1 MDALTYALF
10 KKAKGQGGGGT
21 SSNTIVLEIEDPIDW
36 TKLVQPLGDNTNMIP
51 SISVDIKSNYTMG
64 ELISKLQESNDTSVV
79 LKTLDVETE
88 EEETQYY
95 AATSFSIDSSGT
107 GISFLFSGST
117 LTGLQL
123 FSLTGFVKQNRWIL
137 ASEVWPLE
145 DYTISVTLLDNYNS
159 NPTLIPSYYEFND
172 DGEVWTID
180 RTYEEIVEIVRQ
192 PSFFGYEKVVLYSD
206 WDRPRWPENQFIL
219 TNIDTTSK
227 NLTFCCSKTGE
238 TYTITSG
245 THVTDSWTQGAGKL
259 QYHWFW
265 PYSVNDLSDLSLSL
279 PNINKFVTPEATT
292 AAQNGLISIYA
303 LTIWSKILWDYY
315 NSDAQLTSE
324 LTISLTDEIYDLVT
338 IEITEDAN
346 LIGNFIFKPRAG
358 NTTLKFCNLNFT
370 SDTLVEMVADATI
383 KTESSTT
390 TSSTTTSLI
399 FEGERNGDWASNKI
413 LWNVYGAL
421 RAGQRVG
428 FYYKLNTPDETTE
441 QVYSPVFF
449 PFKVEY
455 NNQFDYYGD
464 GTKKSKGEDINLFN
478 GEKLDATIKLY
489 FYDDVNNTTFYM
501 IYRYEDL

>member
-21 SSNTIVLEIEDPIDW
+21 SSNTIVLEIEDPVDW
-36 TKLVQPLGDNTNMIP
+36 TKLVQPLGNTDTIP
-51 SISVDIKSNYTMG
+51 SMPVDIKSNYTMS
-64 ELISKLQESNDTSVV
+64 ELISKLQENNDTSVV
-79 LKTLDVETE
+79 LKTSSATET

-95 AATSFSIDSSGT
+95 GYYVATSFFIDDSGT
-107 GISFLFSGST
+107 DISFFFSNSYMS
-117 LTGLQL
+117 LQL
-123 FSLTGFVKQNRWIL
+123 FSLTGFVKQNRWTL
-137 ASEVWPLE
+137 ESGVRPLE

-172 DGEVWTID
+172 DGGVWTID
-180 RTYEEIVEIVRQ
+180 HTYEEIVEIVRQ
-192 PSFFGYEKVVLYSD
+192 PSFFEYEKVVLYSD

-219 TNIDTTSK
+219 TNIDTASK

-279 PNINKFVTPEATT
+279 PNINKFITPEATT
-292 AAQNGLISIYA
+292 AVKNGLVPIYA
-303 LTIWSKILWDYY
+303 LTVWSKILWDYY

-358 NTTLKFCNLNFT
+358 NTILKFCNLNLT

-390 TSSTTTSLI
+390 TSLV
-399 FEGERNGDWASNKI
+399 FEGERNGDWASNKT

-428 FYYKLNTPDETTE
+428 FYYKLDTPDETTE

-455 NNQFDYYGD
+455 NNQFDYNGD
-464 GTKKSKGEDINLFN
+464 GTKQSKGEDINLFN

-489 FYDDVNNTTFYM
+489 FYDDVNNATFYM